1 MNLTDI
7 TIGIDSLT
15 GVDESNVVLIQK
27 DNKVLFKIDSEG
39 VITYTLNGELRTMES
54 EKELALI
61 FVQVISGLSGVNF
74 DNKEEIINKI
84 ILNWRDGKIDNLLG
98 D

>member
-15 GVDESNVVLIQK
+15 EVDESNTLLFHK
-27 DNKVLFKIDSEG
+27 DGKVLFKIDGEG
-39 VITYTLNGELRTMES
+39 VIYYTLNGELKTMES

-61 FVQVISGLSGVNF
+61 FVQCISGFTGINF
-74 DNKEEIINKI
+74 LNKEEIINKI
-84 ILNWRDGKIDNLLG
+84 IKNWRDGKIDNLL
-98 D
+98 DD

>member
-15 GVDESNVVLIQK
+15 EVDESNTLSFHK
-27 DNKVLFKIDSEG
+27 DGKVLFKIDSEG

-74 DNKEEIINKI
+74 DNKEEIITKI
-84 ILNWRDGKIDNLLG
+84 ITNWRQGKIDNLLG